1 MTDNQNNLPGRTP
14 WAKPMEERT
23 IQYDDRDD
31 DWRWL
36 VIGFL
41 GAALVG
47 GIAAVLLLLAADT
60 IGLL

>member
-1 MTDNQNNLPGRTP
+1 VGQIHGG
-14 WAKPMEERT
+14 KEERT

-47 GIAAVLLLLAADT
+47 GIASVLLLLAADT